1 MLPKICDTE
10 AVKMRKNLFF
20 LLAAGFLF
28 FAFNAYADV
37 FLGDWKLALLPNG
50 SVAGENDPSYS
61 VSISKS
67 DGYYIVEV
75 KVSGAELDRF
85 AESGNIKDPEYRD
98 GLQMQEFMRR
108 QEAEPDRY
116 ARAVQNNTNYQK
128 LRIKSEQYSGKYT
141 ANAGVITK
149 IDNSVTI
156 RYDEGGKTLFLDR
169 MGYFSAGKAVLD
181 NNAEKEDSAIN
192 RDMAGK
198 WAGTYT
204 QSGGSAAVEFTAAI
218 SASGKKFSGFMTD
231 GNETARIQ
239 DGFIGTD
246 GNAEFKKV
254 YDNPLEDNIL
264 FHGEFKDA
272 GNTVQGHFKSL
283 SDSKISHV
291 SGGFTMSRVT
301 ETAEVKV
308 TGEEKQAPQVKEAGE
323 AKESGSG
330 AEDDQARSKA
340 KNGTLLDNMEEET
353 LAGGA
358 VKYKSGC
365 YLENPITTTVILDT
379 ITAWTKDNNEKP
391 GAPDYKNGT
400 MTWKQ
405 TLEDSTV
412 ISTKI
417 TVNTVGKHHDLF
429 LETTVKGAAKLEKN
443 DVAAEYEK
451 IVRVLEEE
459 RAGE

>member
-1 MLPKICDTE
+1 
-10 AVKMRKNLFF
+10 MRKNFFFMLAVGF
-20 LLAAGFLF
+20 LL
-28 FAFNAYADV
+28 FAVNARADV
-37 FLGDWKLALLPNG
+37 FLGDWKLSLLPNG
-50 SVAGENDPSYS
+50 SAPGENDPSYS
-61 VSISKS
+61 VSIAKS
-67 DGYYIVEV
+67 DGYYIVDV
-75 KVSGAELDRF
+75 KFSGAELDRF

-128 LRIKSEQYSGKYT
+128 LRIKSEQYTGRYT
-141 ANAGVITK
+141 ANAAQDAVVKT
-149 IDNSVTI
+149 DNSVAI
-156 RYDEGGKTLFLDR
+156 RYNAGEKTLFLDR
-169 MGYFSAGKAVLD
+169 MGYFSPGKAIPD
-181 NNAEKEDSAIN
+181 NSAEKQDAAIN

-204 QSGGSAAVEFTAAI
+204 QSGGPAAVEFTATI

-231 GNETARIQ
+231 GNETARIL

-254 YDNPLEDNIL
+254 YDNPLADNIL

-283 SDSKISHV
+283 SDSKIGHV
-291 SGGFTMSRVT
+291 DGEFTMSRVT
-301 ETAEVKV
+301 ETAEAKV
-308 TGEEKQAPQVKEAGE
+308 TGEVKQAEPAKEAVE
-323 AKESGSG
+323 AKDAESKS
-330 AEDDQARSKA
+330 EDDQARSKV
-340 KNGTLLDNMEEET
+340 KSGTLLDNMEEET
-353 LAGGA
+353 MASGA

-365 YLENPITTTVILDT
+365 YLDNPITTSVILDT
-379 ITAWTKDNNEKP
+379 ITAWAKDNNETP
-391 GAPDYKNGT
+391 GAPDYKKGT

-405 TLEDSTV
+405 MLEDATV

-417 TVNTVGKHHDLF
+417 NVSTIGKHHDLF
-429 LETTVKGAAKLEKN
+429 LETTVKGATKLEKG

-451 IVRVLEEE
+451 LVRVLEEE
-459 RAGE
+459 RANGE